1 MNATR
6 TLVVVSAGLSQ
17 PSSTRLLADRLT
29 TAVRD
34 ALELEGYTVAV
45 EVVELR
51 EHAHAIVDAML
62 TGFPAGALA
71 DALEK
76 VTRADGLVLVTPLFT
91 TTYSGLFKSFL
102 DILDP
107 EVLTDMP
114 VLLGATGG
122 TPRHSLALEYSL
134 RPLLTYLHADV
145 VTTSV
150 FAATDDWAGDPET
163 TGALTRRV
171 ERAGRELATALRDS
185 RRTGPVD
192 PFATTPSF
200 TDLLGP
206 G

>member
-1 MNATR
+1 MSTR
-6 TLVVVSAGLSQ
+6 TLAVVSAGLSQ

-29 TAVRD
+29 AATRD
-34 ALELEGYTVAV
+34 ALELAGHDVHL

-62 TGFPAGALA
+62 TGFASGELATALEKITRA
-71 DALEK
+71 DAL
-76 VTRADGLVLVTPLFT
+76 LLVTPVFT

-102 DILDP
+102 DILDTAA
-107 EVLTDMP
+107 LTGMP

-122 TPRHSLALEYSL
+122 TPRHSLALEYSV

-163 TGALTRRV
+163 TSALTRRIHRAGSELADAV
-171 ERAGRELATALRDS
+171 ERS
-185 RRTGPVD
+185 RRTGPAD
-192 PFATTPSF
+192 PFAAAPSF
-200 TDLLGP
+200 TDLLGES
-206 G
+206 